1 MISYEIDLQIS
12 PGDIDRTHRVEVP
25 NSNKN
30 RSVIIKFVQYIDTR
44 QIFTNKKILKGKN
57 LSITVSLTNI
67 RMREL
72 NEARNKFRFRN
83 VWTSY
88 GKMCTELKVTPRP
101 RFILHSVV
109 TSSSCYG

>member
-25 NSNKN
+25 NSSKS
-30 RSVIIKFVQYIDTR
+30 RSIIIKFVQYIDAR

-88 GKMCTELKVTPRP
+88 GKMMYRVESDTKAKIY
-101 RFILHSVV
+101 FA
-109 TSSSCYG
+109 